1 MRIMYPALFHE
12 EEDSYWV
19 EFPDLT
25 GCQSFGSSK
34 EEIYH
39 NAEEALEAFALA
51 ILEEKEPLPH
61 ASDLRDIITDSNSFS
76 SYVTA
81 DLSVYLNKAKAIKKT
96 LTIPAWLNDA
106 ACERGINFSQV
117 LQESLLQ
124 KMNFIP

>member
-1 MRIMYPALFHE
+1 MKIMYPALFHE
-12 EEDSYWV
+12 ENSEFWV

-34 EEIYH
+34 EEVFQ
-39 NAEEALEAFALA
+39 NAEEALEAFTLTL
-51 ILEEKEPLPH
+51 LEEKVALPKP
-61 ASDLRDIITDSNSFS
+61 SDLREIATDSNSFS

-81 DLSVYLNKAKAIKKT
+81 DLSAYLNKAKAVKKT

-117 LQESLLQ
+117 LQESLLH
-124 KMNFIP
+124 KMNFVP

>member
-1 MRIMYPALFHE
+1 MKIMYPALFHE
-12 EEDSYWV
+12 ENGEYWV
-19 EFPDLT
+19 EFPDLP

-34 EEIYH
+34 EEIYC
-39 NAEEALEAFALA
+39 NAEEALEAFSLA
-51 ILEEKEPLPH
+51 ILEEKNPLPKP
-61 ASDLRDIITDSNSFS
+61 SDLRDIVTDLNSFS

-81 DLSVYLNKAKAIKKT
+81 DLSAYLNKAKAVKKT

-124 KMNFIP
+124 KMNFVP

>member
-1 MRIMYPALFHE
+1 MKIMYPALFHE
-12 EEDSYWV
+12 EDGSYWV
-19 EFPDLT
+19 EFPDLI
-25 GCQSFGSSK
+25 GCQSFGDSK
-34 EEIYH
+34 EEIFY
-39 NAEEALEAFALA
+39 NAEEALEAFAVAL
-51 ILEEKEPLPH
+51 LEEKEKLPTP
-61 ASDLRDIITDSNSFS
+61 SDVRNIVTDDNSFT

-81 DLSVYLNKAKAIKKT
+81 DLSAYLNKAKAVKKT

>member
-1 MRIMYPALFHE
+1 MKIMYPALFHQE
-12 EEDSYWV
+12 KESYWV
-19 EFPDLT
+19 EFPDLP
-25 GCQSFGSSK
+25 GCQSFGDSK
-34 EEIYH
+34 EEIYY

-51 ILEEKEPLPH
+51 MLEEKEPLPK
-61 ASDLRDIITDSNSFS
+61 ASDLREIVTDNSSFA

-81 DLSVYLNKAKAIKKT
+81 DLSAYLNKSKAVKKT

-124 KMNFIP
+124 KMNFVP

>member
-12 EEDSYWV
+12 EEGSYWV

-34 EEIYH
+34 EEIYN

-51 ILEEKEPLPH
+51 ILEEKEPLPQ
-61 ASDLRDIITDSNSFS
+61 ASDLRDIVTDSNSFS

-81 DLSVYLNKAKAIKKT
+81 DLSAYLNKAKAVKKT